1 MLLRSEVVALPVA
14 GPEDDRRG
22 VWSEEFRGRTIGSRV
37 ETIVDTLREFDE
49 GEGGSSSPFSFI
61 RNGGCNVTVGAERID
76 DVRRFWS
83 PPPPSREERLGSVL
97 VFKNAARRAGVEGSR
112 RSRLEPVI
120 GSS

>member
-37 ETIVDTLREFDE
+37 ETIVDTLREFDV
-49 GEGGSSSPFSFI
+49 GEGGSSSPVSFI
-61 RNGGCNVTVGAERID
+61 RSGGCNVTVGAERID

-83 PPPPSREERLGSVL
+83 SPPPSREELVL
-97 VFKNAARRAGVEGSR
+97 VFKKAARRAGVEGSK